1 MRLSG
6 WAAEE
11 ERAGTGARSL
21 LGALLAAT
29 VVACGPES
37 APTPPEE
44 SVVVPHGGTVTIFV
58 EAPRRNAGPILK
70 TFTEQS
76 GIEVHAVYRETLG
89 EQFFPRL
96 ESEAREGKVDLFWG
110 VSPLP
115 ALDLARAGLAVPFR
129 PAGAR
134 PIPSQFVDPAYRWI
148 GFAVNPRVIIFNNE
162 RMKREEAPTSVSDMA
177 RPPWGGRGA
186 IARIRTGTP
195 AFHAA
200 ALFTLW
206 GPDRARDFFATLRT
220 NGTRIV
226 EDDAAV
232 RKLVAAGEALWG
244 IVDLDEAICAKRE
257 AEPVH
262 IFFPDRLSLGAV
274 VAPSVVVLLHGAPH
288 EAQAKGLFGYFFS
301 TEASW
306 QLGQNDCALVTLLP
320 DIPRP
325 DWVPGLGSFNLTRLD
340 TGAVYEA
347 YRDNLPFFESW
358 GAAPAPASTP
368 KP

>member
-1 MRLSG
+1 MPR
-6 WAAEE
+6 
-11 ERAGTGARSL
+11 
-21 LGALLAAT
+21 
-29 VVACGPES
+29 
-37 APTPPEE
+37 
-44 SVVVPHGGTVTIFV
+44 GGTVTIYV
-58 EAPRRNAGPILK
+58 EAPRRNAGPVLK

-89 EQFFPRL
+89 EQFFPTL
-96 ESEAREGKVDLFWG
+96 KSEASAGKVDLLWG
-110 VSPLP
+110 VSPLA
-115 ALDLARAGLAVPFR
+115 ALDLALAGLAVPFR

-148 GFAVNPRVIIFNNE
+148 GFAINSRVIIFNNE
-162 RMKREEAPTSVSDMA
+162 RMKREEAPTSVSDMT

-200 ALFTLW
+200 ALFALW
-206 GPDRARDFFATLRT
+206 GPDRARDFFAAMRT

-232 RKLVAAGEALWG
+232 RKLVAAGDALWG

-274 VAPSVVVLLHGAPH
+274 VAPSVVVLLRGAPH
-288 EAQAKGLFGYFFS
+288 GPQAKGLFAYFFS

-320 DIPRP
+320 GIPRP
-325 DWVPGLGSFNLTRLD
+325 DWVPGLGSFNLTLL
-340 TGAVYEA
+340 TSA
-347 YRDNLPFFESW
+347 
-358 GAAPAPASTP
+358 
-368 KP
+368 